1 MLSRE
6 ICNVDLL
13 TDEQIKKWVKSFDSS
28 AANDVCIWHF

>member
-13 TDEQIKKWVKSFDSS
+13 TEKQIKKWVKSFNTS
-28 AANDVCIWHF
+28 AANDVCIDLF